1 MMNNNHF
8 DEAWNDI
15 KETWNGSARAE
26 EINLEV
32 SVLIAELK
40 SKVSPFE
47 KQSIKDDIEFI
58 KRNTSQF
65 EKDSIDRDLQLISKS
80 LKKFMELFKK

>member
-8 DEAWNDI
+8 DEAWNGI
-15 KETWNGSARAE
+15 KETWNRSARAE

-47 KQSIKDDIEFI
+47 KQSIKDDIELI